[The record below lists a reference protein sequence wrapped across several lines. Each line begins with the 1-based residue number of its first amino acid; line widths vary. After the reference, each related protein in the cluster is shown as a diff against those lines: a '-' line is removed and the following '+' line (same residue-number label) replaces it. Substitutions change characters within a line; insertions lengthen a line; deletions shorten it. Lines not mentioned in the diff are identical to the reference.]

1 MEKNQVVA
9 TEQTLPQIAETLL
22 PHRPP
27 MLLVETLVERQGS
40 RAVAMAI
47 LPTTGP
53 FVCGGYVIPE
63 YFIELIAQ
71 TAALGNCFDARACGT
86 ATRNGML
93 VGVDS
98 FSWPRQAPIGI
109 PVSIATNITFVF
121 GAVKV
126 VSGEVHAGEELLAAG
141 DIKVWED
148 LG

>member
-1 MEKNQVVA
+1 MEKDRVVA
-9 TEQTLPQIAETLL
+9 TGQTLPQLAETLL
-22 PHRPP
+22 PHKSP
-27 MLLVETLVERQGS
+27 MLFVQTLVERQGS

-53 FVCGGYVIPE
+53 FVCGGYIVPE

-86 ATRNGML
+86 ATRDGML

-98 FSWPRQAPIGI
+98 FSWPRQARIGL
-109 PVSIATNITFVF
+109 PVSIETNITLVF
-121 GAVKV
+121 GAIKV
-126 VSGEVHAGEELLAAG
+126 VYGEVFAGEELLAAG